1 MNALVP
7 TTVQWQPKEQKMLS
21 RGVAVAAILAAAT
34 AGAFAIK
41 AVVPTWIDALNLVQQ
56 LFSSGIYML
65 GTGAVL
71 AGVGYLVYDTFVPGG
86 GINKVFG
93 QWYSSMI
100 NRATWALLDIDPLSP
115 LYDQKRD
122 MEGRRVVFDDAFG
135 NFDGTIEN
143 LKQQEARYRADAKV
157 AENRGKAANAK
168 IAEDPTMAVTREGFL
183 YEAGRLTEAADNF
196 AAMRTRLEPVRN
208 TIAKLREA
216 VVLILQNL
224 DIDIRVARDTWATQQ
239 EMERL
244 NKSAR
249 GVLNQKYELAQ
260 EAMNIINT
268 KYAAQIGRLENL
280 KDITKPLLD
289 SISLDKGTYNEAYL
303 AKWEQ
308 ESAEILRLP
317 APTQAPMTILVGG
330 QPQAVPVP
338 AGRLSGLM

>member
-7 TTVQWQPKEQKMLS
+7 ATVDWQPKEQKMLS
-21 RGVAVAAILAAAT
+21 RGVAAAALIAAAT
-34 AGAFAIK
+34 GGAFAIK

-71 AGVGYLVYDTFVPGG
+71 LTVGYLAYDTFVPGG
-86 GINKVFG
+86 GINKVVA

-100 NRATWALLDIDPLSP
+100 NQATWALLDIDPLTP
-115 LYDQKRD
+115 LHDQKRD
-122 MEGRRVVFDDAFG
+122 MVARKEVFDDAFAD
-135 NFDGTIEN
+135 FDGTIEN
-143 LKQQEARYRADAKV
+143 LRQQEAKYRADADV
-157 AENRGKAANAK
+157 AKRRAKAAHGK
-168 IAEDPTMAVTREGFL
+168 IADDSTMSVTFETL
-183 YEAGRLTEAADNF
+183 SYEAGRLTEAADGF
-196 AAMRTRLEPVRN
+196 ASMRTRLEPVRN
-208 TIAKLREA
+208 TIFKLREA
-216 VVLILQNL
+216 VATILQNL
-224 DIDIRVARDTWATQQ
+224 DVDIRVARDTWAAQKSV
-239 EMERL
+239 EKM

-268 KYAAQIGRLENL
+268 KYAVQIGRLENL

-289 SISLDKGTYNEAYL
+289 SISLDKGTYSEALL
-303 AKWEQ
+303 AEWET

-317 APTQAPMTILVGG
+317 APSQAPMTILGMG
-330 QPQAVPVP
+330 QPQAVP

>member
-7 TTVQWQPKEQKMLS
+7 ATVDWQPKEQKMLS
-21 RGVAVAAILAAAT
+21 RGVAAAALIAAAT
-34 AGAFAIK
+34 GGAFAIK

-71 AGVGYLVYDTFVPGG
+71 LTVGYLAYDTFVPGG
-86 GINKVFG
+86 GINKVVA

-100 NRATWALLDIDPLSP
+100 NQATWALLDIDPLSP
-115 LYDQKRD
+115 LYDQQRD
-122 MEGRRVVFDDAFG
+122 MEGRKVVFDDAFA
-135 NFDGTIEN
+135 NFDGTIEK
-143 LKQQEARYRADAKV
+143 LKQQEARYRKDAQV

-168 IAEDPTMAVTREGFL
+168 IAEDPTMEVTREGFL

-196 AAMRTRLEPVRN
+196 AAMRVRLEPVRK
-208 TIAKLREA
+208 TISKLREA

-224 DIDIRVARDTWATQQ
+224 EIDIRVARDTWATQQ
-239 EMERL
+239 DMERL

-289 SISLDKGTYNEAYL
+289 SISLDKGTYNETYL
-303 AKWEQ
+303 AKWES

-317 APTQAPMTILVGG
+317 APSQAPMTIIGMG
-330 QPQAVPVP
+330 QPQTVP